1 MGLRRRQLLQ
11 LAAAGLGSAGL
22 ARLGLGSAGLGSAGL
37 GLLNG
42 DRSLAAGRLPAPAGS
57 PPGRSELRIGLI
69 SDLNSSYG
77 STTYIP
83 QVGQGLRQL
92 LALQPALVVC
102 GGDMVAGQ
110 KRGLSDGRLDAM
122 WQAFAQQVLAPVR
135 QAGLPFLPAL
145 GNHDASPGFHADRQ
159 AARRFWGPRR
169 QALGLTFADPA
180 DFPFHY
186 SALQNEVFWLVWD
199 ASSSR
204 IPSEQLN
211 WARQQLASPAARQAR
226 LRLVLGHLP
235 LFGISQGRDRP
246 GEMLEQAAAVQQ
258 LLEAGRV
265 QAYISGH
272 QHAWYSSRRGQ
283 LDLIQLGALGSGPR
297 RLLQGGS
304 APQQTFTTLDLDWSN
319 GVLRETT
326 HAAATGAPL
335 AWSSQPAS
343 LRGRSATLHRNTQE
357 RSIRSNR

>member
-1 MGLRRRQLLQ
+1 MRLHRRQLLQ
-11 LAAAGLGSAGL
+11 LAAAGTSSAGL
-22 ARLGLGSAGLGSAGL
+22 WLLGQ
-37 GLLNG
+37 N
-42 DRSLAAGRLPAPAGS
+42 RAPAA
-57 PPGRSELRIGLI
+57 PRPGGDLRIGLI

-92 LALQPALVVC
+92 LALKPALVVC
-102 GGDMVAGQ
+102 AGDMVAGQ
-110 KRGLSDGRLDAM
+110 KRGLSAERLDAM
-122 WQAFAQQVLAPVR
+122 WDAFAQQVLAPVR

-145 GNHDASPGFHADRQ
+145 GNHDASPGFSADRE
-159 AARRFWGPRR
+159 AARRFWTPRR
-169 QALGLTFADPA
+169 QALGLRFVDPG

-204 IPSEQLN
+204 IPPAQLS
-211 WARQQLASPAARQAR
+211 WARQQLASPAAQQAR
-226 LRLVLGHLP
+226 LRLVVGHLP

-283 LDLIQLGALGSGPR
+283 LDLIQLGAMGSGPR
-297 RLLQGGS
+297 RLLQGDA
-304 APQQTFTTLDLDWSN
+304 APLQTFTTLDIHWPKEL
-319 GVLRETT
+319 LRETT
-326 HAAATGAPL
+326 YAAATGTPL
-335 AWSSQPAS
+335 AWSRLPAS
-343 LRGRSATLHRNTQE
+343 LSGRAATLNRNTQQ
-357 RSIRSNR
+357 RSINR